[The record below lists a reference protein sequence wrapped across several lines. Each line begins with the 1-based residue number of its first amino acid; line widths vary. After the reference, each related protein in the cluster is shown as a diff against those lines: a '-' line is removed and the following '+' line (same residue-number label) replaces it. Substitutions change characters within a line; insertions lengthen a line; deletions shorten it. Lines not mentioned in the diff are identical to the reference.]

1 MKKLAYLLPA
11 VLAFSLTINGV
22 VMAAGKP
29 SEKSLKL
36 TAEVVSVDPM
46 AKIITFKDDKG
57 ESRSAPAIKRAAT
70 YIRNLNPGDK
80 AILTCLQDDKGE
92 IKQITNFKTVK
103 K

>member
-1 MKKLAYLLPA
+1 MKKLAFPMFV
-11 VLAFSLTINGV
+11 VLAFSLMVSGL

-29 SEKSLKL
+29 SEKSQKL
-36 TAEVVSVDPM
+36 TAEVVSVDPI
-46 AKIITFKDDKG
+46 AKTITFKDDKG
-57 ESRSAPAIKRAAT
+57 ESRSATAVKKAAL

-80 AILTCLQDDKGE
+80 AVLTCRQDDKGD